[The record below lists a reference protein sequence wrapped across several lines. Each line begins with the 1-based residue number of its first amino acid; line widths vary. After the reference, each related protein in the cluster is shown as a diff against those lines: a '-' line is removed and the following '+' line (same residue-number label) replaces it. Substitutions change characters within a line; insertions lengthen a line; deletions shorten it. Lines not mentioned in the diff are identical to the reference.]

1 MRLLLG
7 RTSIDCRLNR
17 IIYEKGFLSF
27 FSNFFLYLLKRALCS
42 ATAAVIVAS
51 EGNMALVV

>member
-7 RTSIDCRLNR
+7 RTSIDCLNR